1 MIITYGLISFTVLK
15 EITITTTTTTAI
27 THSRNLSSNSIR
39 SFHHEL
45 TATHLPPKSFPAF
58 ESTPVVPVKMDDRK
72 NRPNRMWTRRPQ
84 RQVYWMCWSAEKRQL
99 KSRNIIK
106 LVSEVLNFGIYFKT
120 LSYIVSCVPQFSYL
134 TYIIFIWDYI
144 FSFLFIL
151 IIYFHNKYAKHQFLS
166 LFLILF
172 FCIVIEINE

>member
-1 MIITYGLISFTVLK
+1 MIITYGFISFTVLK
-15 EITITTTTTTAI
+15 EITITTTTAI

-45 TATHLPPKSFPAF
+45 TATHLPPKSCPAF

-120 LSYIVSCVPQFSYL
+120 LSYIISCVPQFSYL
-134 TYIIFIWDYI
+134 FVYFNYI
-144 FSFLFIL
+144 
-151 IIYFHNKYAKHQFLS
+151 FHNKYAKHQILL
-166 LFLILF
+166 LFLIPF
-172 FCIVIEINE
+172 FLYCNWN